1 MEGGFLIWRKLL
13 SPAAAIIYSQLQTTR
28 GSRGFPENCVLINLN
43 ETRGEVITLL
53 LKRGEGDRVLQ
64 SSLSCQPTLR
74 FNGLLSQIKKPDAHT
89 IETAS
94 SFAEGVY
101 EIASKT
107 GGPRWNT
114 NAFMNLL

>member
-1 MEGGFLIWRKLL
+1 MR
-13 SPAAAIIYSQLQTTR
+13 
-28 GSRGFPENCVLINLN
+28 
-43 ETRGEVITLL
+43 EVITLL

-74 FNGLLSQIKKPDAHT
+74 FNGLLSQIKNLMLTLLK
-89 IETAS
+89 ES
-94 SFAEGVY
+94 CVY

-107 GGPRWNT
+107 GEPQRNT